1 MYLKLQVNLTAI
13 IPDICACS
21 ETAWAW
27 VGETCVKKHV
37 KFNFHSL
44 EIYTWNLIW
53 RRHMKKCVKLLVNF
67 YCHSLWSY
75 MWNLMWSTCENVYE
89 RDWIVSHSFHISH
102 VKYTWKGMWNWK
114 WTSTAID
121 VNLYVKPHVK
131 YMWKCVWKGLHC
143 FTPFSH
149 NFHIYFT
156 MLNSHTYEICAWN
169 TCEKQWKTCER
180 CVKMTH
186 FSHIFSQD
194 FSHTYS

>member
-1 MYLKLQVNLTAI
+1 MKRVWRSMWNSISIHYKFTR
-13 IPDICACS
+13 
-21 ETAWAW
+21 ETSFE
-27 VGETCVKKHV
+27 V
-37 KFNFHSL
+37 
-44 EIYTWNLIW
+44 
-53 RRHMKKCVKLLVNF
+53 HMKKYVKLLVNF

-102 VKYTWKGMWNWK
+102 VKYTWKNMWNWK

-156 MLNSHTYEICAWN
+156 MLNFTHIWN
-169 TCEKQWKTCER
+169 M
-180 CVKMTH
+180 CVKYMWKAVKNMWKVCENDTFFTH
-186 FSHIFSQD
+186 FFTG
-194 FSHTYS
+194 FFTYILLVVIVDHKALNFLPPW